1 MKLLR
6 SLMRPYDALLLLVTL
21 VLAVVYIRVAG
32 GGFPLD
38 DSWIHQVYG
47 RNLAQNGEW
56 AFVSGEPSAAST
68 SPLYTV
74 LLSIGYRLNIPY
86 GLWAHT
92 LGALTLFST
101 GVVGARMVERLL
113 PGKRWAAV
121 LTGLLLVLCWQLV
134 WAAVSGME
142 TMLFSLF
149 TLLLIALAWQE
160 RDAENQAVQAV
171 ILRGVVF
178 GIMAALATL
187 ARPEGVVLT
196 GLVGVMLLVVRPH
209 GLRQVIAWGIAAGIG
224 FVLTMAPYLLLNYQ
238 LTGGLLPNTAAA
250 KYAQTEAIRAALSY
264 PQRVINM
271 AQPLVVGGQFLLLP
285 GIVYFAFS
293 RLTTDRRQWF
303 DWLLLVWP
311 VVLILLYAERLPA
324 AYQYG
329 RYVMPALPALIVAG
343 VAGSLGL
350 MVRTRRSVIARVA
363 VRALMAS
370 AVLVFGFFAVVTGP
384 STYARD
390 VRIINE
396 EMVTAAHWIE
406 AHIPP
411 DELLAIHD
419 IGAVGFFA
427 PRPILDIAGLVNP
440 DVIPLIGNEEA
451 LWNYMQV
458 HGAQY
463 LMAFANQIPGG
474 DVKDP
479 RICVAFTTNNPTAV
493 AAGGDNM
500 TVYALAWDRVCPT

>member
-1 MKLLR
+1 MKSIR
-6 SLMRPYDALLLLVTL
+6 SSLRPYDALLLVVALL
-21 VLAVVYIRVAG
+21 LAVLYIRAAG

-74 LLSIGYRLNIPY
+74 LLSIGYRLNVPY

-92 LGALTLFST
+92 LGVLTLFIT
-101 GVVGARMVERLL
+101 GLTGARMAERLL
-113 PGKRWAAV
+113 PGKPWAAI

-134 WAAVSGME
+134 WATVSGME
-142 TMLFSLF
+142 TMLFSMG

-160 RDAENQAVQAV
+160 RDAQKQAVQSV
-171 ILRGVVF
+171 VLRGVVF
-178 GIMAALATL
+178 GITAALATL

-196 GLVGVMLLVVRPH
+196 GFIGLMMLAVRPNGLRNLILWGGAVGV
-209 GLRQVIAWGIAAGIG
+209 G
-224 FVLTMAPYLLLNYQ
+224 FLLTMAPYLLLNVQ

-250 KYAQTEAIRAALSY
+250 KYAQTVGIRTTVSY
-264 PQRVINM
+264 FTRVLNM
-271 AQPLVVGGQFLLLP
+271 LRPLAVGGQILLLP
-285 GIVYFAFS
+285 GVVYFAAS
-293 RLTTDRRQWF
+293 RFTKDQRQWF
-303 DWLLLVWP
+303 DWLLLIWP
-311 VVLILLYAERLPA
+311 AVLILLYAERLPA

-343 VAGSLGL
+343 VAGSVGL
-350 MVRTRRSVIARVA
+350 MVRTQRSLIGRVA
-363 VRALMAS
+363 LRSLLAA
-370 AVLVFGFFAVVTGP
+370 AVLVFVFFAIVTGR

-440 DVIPLIGNEEA
+440 EVIPLIGNEDA
-451 LWNYMQV
+451 MWNFMQE
-458 HGAQY
+458 HDARY
-463 LMAFANQIPGG
+463 LMAFANQVPGG
-474 DVKDP
+474 KVDDS
-479 RICVAFTTNNPTAV
+479 RLCLAFTTNNPTARE
-493 AAGGDNM
+493 AGGDNM
-500 TVYALAWDRVCPT
+500 TVYALAWDEVCP